1 VNLHKAQITVTPSND
16 KPLDLPGLVR
26 LLEDEA
32 GFAPITEVEVGL
44 RGRVTKR
51 DGRRTLEVSKTGQT
65 FEISEKT
72 DGQAPAEG
80 ESIEARG
87 TLEDVHTG
95 KQLRLLE
102 WKAAPPAASRP

>member
-1 VNLHKAQITVTPSND
+1 VNLHKAQLTVTPSND

-44 RGRVTKR
+44 RGRVTRR
-51 DGRRTLEVSKTGQT
+51 DRRLTLEVSKTGQS
-65 FEISEKT
+65 FEISKKT
-72 DGQAPAEG
+72 EGQTPAEG

-87 TLEDVHTG
+87 TLEDVHSG
-95 KQLRLLE
+95 KRLKLLE

>member
-26 LLEDEA
+26 LLEGEA
-32 GFAPITEVEVGL
+32 GFAPITEIEVGL

-65 FEISEKT
+65 FEVSKKT
-72 DGQAPAEG
+72 EGQVPAEG
-80 ESIEARG
+80 QSIEARG
-87 TLEDVHTG
+87 MLEDVHEG

-102 WKAAPPAASRP
+102 WKATPAASQP

>member
-1 VNLHKAQITVTPSND
+1 MNLHKAQITVTPSND

-32 GFAPITEVEVGL
+32 GFAPITEIEVGL

-65 FEISEKT
+65 FEVSNKT
-72 DGQAPAEG
+72 EGQVPAEG
-80 ESIEARG
+80 QSIEARG
-87 TLEDVHTG
+87 MLEDVHEG

-102 WKAAPPAASRP
+102 WKATPAASQP